1 MTTLN
6 LKSIV
11 RVSEAG
17 LTSFAATPHSP
28 HGAYREHIIP
38 APFSVDRPIQTT
50 NPIASFES
58 QSKPAPA
65 GGTLR
70 SRANDLSNFD
80 YKGPENEPPF

>member
-1 MTTLN
+1 MQQRHILHT
-6 LKSIV
+6 V
-11 RVSEAG
+11 RIG
-17 LTSFAATPHSP
+17 NILYLHHSL
-28 HGAYREHIIP
+28 
-38 APFSVDRPIQTT
+38 FDRPIQTT